1 MELLNINI
9 RKTMGENEAMFKGLF
24 EGANLS
30 GAQIIVKNEGTVA
43 YHQHAATV
51 GDIQHFP
58 LEGSVT
64 QRRLVV
70 QELID

>member
-9 RKTMGENEAMFKGLF
+9 RKTMGENEAMFRGLF

-43 YHQHAATV
+43 
-51 GDIQHFP
+51 
-58 LEGSVT
+58 
-64 QRRLVV
+64 
-70 QELID
+70 